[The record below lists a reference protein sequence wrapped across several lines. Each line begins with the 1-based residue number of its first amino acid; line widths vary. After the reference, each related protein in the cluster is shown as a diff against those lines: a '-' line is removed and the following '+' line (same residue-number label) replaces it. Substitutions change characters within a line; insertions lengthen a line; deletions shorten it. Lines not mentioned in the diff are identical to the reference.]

1 MCAKVCVCVCVCVCQ
16 FINSM
21 SEVSMIIGGFSR
33 SVSLCVCHQLNVS
46 SDRNSLSVAEEGS
59 TFSGFL
65 ISNWKIGFAFDFCCA
80 GSGCGHAISSRGVCS
95 SSALSLHHGQCFNT
109 LPTFPDDH
117 KCFLLCWTAVVQQKL
132 TRQTQRQS
140 GSADSA
146 NLNGYFCA
154 CRSQLANDEQIKA
167 CLIL

>member
-1 MCAKVCVCVCVCVCQ
+1 MCVTRNHECVFVCVCQ

-33 SVSLCVCHQLNVS
+33 FVSLSVCHQLNVS
-46 SDRNSLSVAEEGS
+46 SDRNGLSIAEEGS
-59 TFSGFL
+59 TVSGLL

-117 KCFLLCWTAVVQQKL
+117 KCFFFVLD
-132 TRQTQRQS
+132 
-140 GSADSA
+140 GSSPTKTHSA
-146 NLNGYFCA
+146 NPETIWV
-154 CRSQLANDEQIKA
+154 CRFRESEWLLLRMSESIGER
-167 CLIL
+167 